1 MVSFFLLLSFRYMA
15 EILSIQSKTP
25 HNQSINQSFVNS
37 LLITIFGFYEWYR
50 GVCPSDRLPLLAIV
64 TVLHGVRLDPL
75 RAAAV
80 APLGDD
86 VAY

>member
-1 MVSFFLLLSFRYMA
+1 MA

-25 HNQSINQSFVNS
+25 HNQSINQSIIQSINQSFVNYNV
-37 LLITIFGFYEWYR
+37 FGFYEWYR
-50 GVCPSDRLPLLAIV
+50 SVGPSDRLPLLAIV